1 MFIWWSTHYTSC
13 TFWLTLK
20 LLNLSNDNQIISI
33 LSGLSTPCQKEV
45 MAFFWSFRNASG
57 EPGSIRS
64 HLSEPQ
70 NPAASKLAWPWPPHG
85 RYDDSRRG
93 GCRGQIDPK
102 SGGFCSKPRWL
113 GHVGSLW
120 TFEWL
125 RGGLKIWCFY
135 PTLKIEM
142 IESRLGA
149 RRPLAIRCLKARI
162 CWFQEKADSGVSQL
176 RTHSCCD
183 ASPSAGSSA
192 AHGTVRQ
199 LWSQHSET
207 ACFST
212 WISWML
218 FWGLTQAEAR
228 NFIWEASSQQC
239 AMTLLPKNFLWPRR
253 KTFVYVCVCV
263 CFSACKPV
271 WMC

>member
-113 GHVGSLW
+113 GHYGHLSGFEVGWRSDVFTQHWRLK
-120 TFEWL
+120 WL
-125 RGGLKIWCFY
+125 NHGLGLDVHWPF
-135 PTLKIEM
+135 
-142 IESRLGA
+142 A
-149 RRPLAIRCLKARI
+149 AWRPE
-162 CWFQEKADSGVSQL
+162 F
-176 RTHSCCD
+176 
-183 ASPSAGSSA
+183 AGFRKR
-192 AHGTVRQ
+192 GTVGCR
-199 LWSQHSET
+199 S
-207 ACFST
+207 
-212 WISWML
+212 
-218 FWGLTQAEAR
+218 WGLILAVMPAP
-228 NFIWEASSQQC
+228 
-239 AMTLLPKNFLWPRR
+239 LLVHPQLM
-253 KTFVYVCVCV
+253 
-263 CFSACKPV
+263 AQ
-271 WMC
+271 